1 MSQVTHL
8 ASGALTRS
16 GDSLTVELHQ
26 PLDSPSFVMV
36 VWPQKSSITAATPKA
51 LAALAAAMVRT
62 LAEAQAELA
71 AKIRNSRWTAGLAVR
86 MTPNRKEMIMRFQPG
101 SCVRCGRGTDTGFAT
116 EGEGEWHVAAL
127 IAKLGIGEEDA
138 MHTTSAAT
146 HSPSGNIPTGTFPM
160 FTRLC
165 GQCAKDCGVSIA
177 LLLQDQELPTYR
189 QPAI

>member
-71 AKIRNSRWTAGLAVR
+71 AKIRNSR
-86 MTPNRKEMIMRFQPG
+86 
-101 SCVRCGRGTDTGFAT
+101 
-116 EGEGEWHVAAL
+116 
-127 IAKLGIGEEDA
+127 
-138 MHTTSAAT
+138 
-146 HSPSGNIPTGTFPM
+146 
-160 FTRLC
+160 
-165 GQCAKDCGVSIA
+165 
-177 LLLQDQELPTYR
+177 
-189 QPAI
+189 